1 MSFLSFVE
9 LIEIFI
15 VAFLLTCQ
23 KSVKVINSSTF
34 NAKYDLEK
42 QKEKQYNL
50 GFNFMKY

>member
-23 KSVKVINSSTF
+23 KSAKVINSSSF
-34 NAKYDLEK
+34 NEKDDFEK
-42 QKEKQYNL
+42 QKEKQNSYN
-50 GFNFMKY
+50 FIKY